1 MRNRILIGFGTL
13 VTAFQSLLILGMALG
28 ATGEESWSN
37 IMYQQLYWSVAL
49 GCFLA
54 IFLDYKSPSKLWK
67 ILIPPAGFLVFMG
80 MGMIEA
86 HSKGSTTALS
96 ELHWLRIPLAIGI
109 PAFLIPRIT
118 NALFG
123 RQVN

>member
-67 ILIPPAGFLVFMG
+67 ILIPPAGFLAFMG

-86 HSKGSTTALS
+86 YSKGSTTALS
-96 ELHWLRIPLAIGI
+96 ELHWLRIPLVIGI

-118 NALFG
+118 MALFG
-123 RQVN
+123 RQAN